1 MLHGSNQGISLTN
14 LRNIRE
20 RGAPICICIVIAV
33 SLIAII
39 APLPALDIIGGVALL
54 AFFLLSWRRLTVIGI
69 VPLGMSLILFIL
81 AIWRNVSWE
90 TIITAID
97 RACFLASLLAL
108 LGMLRSAANIAPEIE
123 RAGRYITS
131 QPPGRRYLAL
141 NFGSHMFGTLINLG
155 GIVLLLD
162 MTTRAIH
169 KTSATLTPEIR
180 ELKLQRMTLAVTR
193 GFSLV
198 ALWSPFG
205 FSVNA
210 LLLAMP
216 ELRYFDVAPIGFVLS
231 FGFVLY
237 GWLLDRRLAPK
248 NRRTA
253 TITTPPD
260 PADAPALGLLLLH
273 LGLLG
278 LSVLTLSMVFPLS
291 FQQALLIVL
300 PSYAILWA
308 VQSGRQQNQPA
319 LGPMLTATL
328 QTFRNSPSEIG
339 VFAAS
344 GLLSVLVITLLPT
357 DAIRLFAAEMNLSPI
372 AIIWLTSITMFV
384 VGCLGI
390 NPIISASVL
399 ASLVSQLGIEGLSLP
414 AIGLTL
420 MGTWT
425 TVMCFSPFITTVAY
439 AGSLVGKSAFIVGP
453 TWNFSYSIG
462 LLFMWNL
469 GLSLAVGFGLI

>member
-1 MLHGSNQGISLTN
+1 MSL
-14 LRNIRE
+14 
-20 RGAPICICIVIAV
+20 AAIV
-33 SLIAII
+33 
-39 APLPALDIIGGVALL
+39 APLPALDIVGGVALL
-54 AFFLLSWRRLTVIGI
+54 LFFLLSWRRLTVIGI
-69 VPLGMSLILFIL
+69 VPLGLSLVLFII
-81 AIWRNVSWE
+81 AIRQNIPWE

-155 GIVLLLD
+155 GLVLLLD

-169 KTSATLTPEIR
+169 KTSDKLSPDIR

-210 LLLAMP
+210 LLLSMP
-216 ELRYFDVAPIGFVLS
+216 GLGYFDVAPIGFVLS

-237 GWLLDRRLAPK
+237 GWLLDRRLAPA
-248 NRRTA
+248 NRRA
-253 TITTPPD
+253 VPITTPPD
-260 PADAPALGLLLLH
+260 PADAPAIGLLLLH

-278 LSVLTLSMVFPLS
+278 LAVLTLSMIFPLS

-308 VQSGRQQNQPA
+308 LRSGLQQGNPSV
-319 LGPMLTATL
+319 GPMLKATL
-328 QTFRNSPSEIG
+328 QNFRNSPSEIG

-344 GLLSVLVITLLPT
+344 GLLSVMVIALLPT
-357 DAIRLFAAEMNLSPI
+357 DAIRQSAAEMSLSPI

-399 ASLVSQLGIEGLSLP
+399 ASLVSQLGIDGLSLP

-439 AGSLVGKSAFIVGP
+439 AGSLVGKSAFTVGP
-453 TWNFSYSIG
+453 VWNFSYSIG
-462 LLFMWNL
+462 LLLLWNL
-469 GLSLAVGFGLI
+469 GLSLAVIFGLI